1 MSYDPMAPWPP
12 NAPPVAEHFERAAA
26 PPTPAQDEQTQSGG
40 AAQAQ
45 EGAGGQP
52 VNVEQATLQEESA
65 LMKNPEDPGMHL
77 RPDNKQLVEDVHA
90 DVERQQFLDK
100 HARHGQDL
108 EPKL

>member
-26 PPTPAQDEQTQSGG
+26 PPTPAHDEQTQSG

-52 VNVEQATLQEESA
+52 VNVEQATLQEEIA

-90 DVERQQFLDK
+90 EVERQQFLDK
-100 HARHGQDL
+100 HARHSQDL